1 MNHPGDLS
9 FEDVPLMYSSDPVI
23 DTMIRRR
30 SIRKYLDREVPEDLL
45 DQIIQAG
52 LYAPSGGNHQ
62 YVRLFVLQGKERLER
77 LNSELCRAF
86 FERKPDSSDYQ
97 NKSVLRARKSG
108 CHFLFHAPVL
118 ISAVSPRD
126 HGNSMADS
134 ANALENIQI
143 AAAALSLGA
152 CWVNQPHWLTDCT
165 PIREVFE
172 ELGMSREEDIFGS
185 VVLGYPAAKIT
196 SPPPRKEGRIVRDLQ
211 LD

>member
-1 MNHPGDLS
+1 
-9 FEDVPLMYSSDPVI
+9 MYSSDSVI

-30 SIRKYLDREVPEDLL
+30 SVRRYLDREVPGDLL
-45 DQIIQAG
+45 DQLLQAG

-62 YVRLFVLQGKERLER
+62 YVRLFVLQDKDRLER

-86 FERKPDSSDYQ
+86 FERKQDPSDYQ

-108 CHFLFHAPVL
+108 CNFLFHAPVL
-118 ISAVSPRD
+118 ISAVSPRG

-143 AAAALSLGA
+143 AAAALGLGA
-152 CWVNQPHWLTDCT
+152 CWINQPHWLTDR
-165 PIREVFE
+165 PPVREIFE

-185 VVLGYPAAKIT
+185 VVIGYPAGNIP
-196 SPPPRKEGRIVRDLQ
+196 SPPPRKEGRIIRDRGRIE
-211 LD
+211 